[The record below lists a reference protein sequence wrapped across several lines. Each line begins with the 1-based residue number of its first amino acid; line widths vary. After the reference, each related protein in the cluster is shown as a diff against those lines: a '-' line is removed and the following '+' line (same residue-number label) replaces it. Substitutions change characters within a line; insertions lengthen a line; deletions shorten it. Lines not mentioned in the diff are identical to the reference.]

1 MPGVPVCTT
10 VISNKV
16 KLETAYI
23 LRMPYFCPIV
33 YIGNEVVRKLKT
45 LSGKIFMSGVRKVL
59 ARTGE
64 TGEGKWLD
72 LSGMFVPAI
81 EIETLTDEIRL
92 GNPITVTQEQEK
104 LRTIF
109 DQYHHYAWNCCA
121 GYKESEIIEIGA
133 LNLIA
138 LLQSL

>member
-1 MPGVPVCTT
+1 M
-10 VISNKV
+10 
-16 KLETAYI
+16 
-23 LRMPYFCPIV
+23 RMPYFCPIV
-33 YIGNEVVRKLKT
+33 YIGNEVARKLKT

-109 DQYHHYAWNCCA
+109 DHYHHYAWNCCA